1 VAIKST
7 HSTTTRLA
15 GASAAA
21 VSALVVLAAQVA
33 LAAPSGWLAVD
44 GRIRFN
50 SGGSATY
57 DWANSGAATPTHTC
71 PAGAVNLSGSGGV
84 FNCGIPGAGSNTP
97 TAPTLTPT
105 AAADPSIISAV
116 FVADPITT
124 DSNPCGGTGDSTL
137 IAGGS
142 KNGDTFTSITTT
154 NGAILAKDDLSNVY
168 AVSHTRADTG
178 HPELFFAAE
187 RLDNNG
193 DSHMDFEFLQSQIG
207 VTAPCSGTFTGH
219 RTEGDLL
226 VAVDFTG
233 GGVTAGTSV
242 YQWHCAAEP
251 GPQPADGTVCDP
263 TGVQHYQLIPTP
275 AFLTF
280 TVNSVDV
287 PCGGWVCR
295 EGPSGNSPT
304 VSARN
309 FLEGGIDLAGIPF
322 AGCFNSF
329 LPHTRTAQ
337 SFTSDLKDFAGPVSF
352 HSCRNPAITTT
363 SSPSG
368 STVAP
373 GASAGDSVNVGNG
386 GAGPVP
392 TGTVTFFLCA
402 PAQATAGGCPSGGT
416 QVGAAKTL
424 VSGAATSDPTT
435 ATTTLGTYCWRT
447 VYAPGATSTGIYTGS
462 THTNGTTECFGVAD
476 AVAPAPGLP
485 NTGVPAGLGA
495 DPVHLG
501 GLLAGAALTL
511 AIALRRTRRAAV
523 LVLAMVAV
531 TSSPPA
537 TSGYSLRVDPQLALP
552 TMATLPAAT
561 DGTKMQAHP
570 GWRLVIPTIGVDAV
584 IQPVGLDRTQAMS
597 VPADLTTVGWYDRGP
612 LPGQP
617 GDAVIDGHVGL
628 AWEPAVFRDL
638 HRLRPGDRFE
648 VFWPGGRNLQFRV
661 ESSVRAAAA
670 GPAPPG
676 LFSRGG
682 PSRLSL
688 ITCVG
693 AWEPGGAAYSQRLIV
708 TAVIASA
715 A

>member
-1 VAIKST
+1 MKST
-7 HSTTTRLA
+7 TSTTATLA

-21 VSALVVLAAQVA
+21 VAALVVLAVQVA
-33 LAAPSGWLAVD
+33 LAAPSAWLAVD

-57 DWANSGAATPTHTC
+57 DWANSGAATPTYVC
-71 PAGAVNLSGSGGV
+71 PAGAVNVSGTSGL
-84 FNCGIPGAGSNTP
+84 FNCGIPGAGSNPP

-116 FVADPITT
+116 FVADPIT
-124 DSNPCGGTGDSTL
+124 SDSTACGAGDPTL
-137 IAGGS
+137 VAGGA
-142 KNGDTFTSITTT
+142 KNGDAFNTITTT
-154 NGAILAKDDLSNVY
+154 SGSILAKDDLSNVY

-193 DSHMDFEFLQSQIG
+193 DSHMDFEFLQSPIG
-207 VTAPCSGTFTGH
+207 VTAPCHGALTGH

-280 TVNSVDV
+280 TVNSVDI

-295 EGPSGNSPT
+295 EGLLHNSPI
-304 VSARN
+304 VSVRN
-309 FLEGGIDLAGIPF
+309 FLEGGIDLAGLPF
-322 AGCFNSF
+322 AGCFSSF

-352 HSCRNPAITTT
+352 HSCRNPAITST

-368 STVAP
+368 STVTP
-373 GASAGDSVNVGNG
+373 GTSASDSVNVGGG

-392 TGTVTFFLCA
+392 SGTVTFFLCG
-402 PAQATAGGCPSGGT
+402 PAQASAGGCSSGGT

-435 ATTTLGTYCWRT
+435 ATATLGRYCWQT
-447 VYAPGATSTGIYTGS
+447 VYTPDATSTGIYTGS

-476 AVAPAPGLP
+476 AVAPTPGLP
-485 NTGVPAGLGA
+485 DTGVPSGLRVPGV
-495 DPVHLG
+495 PMG
-501 GLLAGAALTL
+501 GLIAVLALMVAL
-511 AIALRRTRRAAV
+511 AVRRTRSVAV
-523 LVLAMVAV
+523 LVLATVSA
-531 TSSPPA
+531 TSSPYAVTGHTLNFHGSVAAPNMVA
-537 TSGYSLRVDPQLALP
+537 SGPVTVGGGIKP
-552 TMATLPAAT
+552 
-561 DGTKMQAHP
+561 HP
-570 GWRLVIPTIGVDAV
+570 GWRIVIPTIGVDAV
-584 IQPVGLDRTQAMS
+584 IQPVGLDATRAMS
-597 VPADLTTVGWYDRGP
+597 TPAGLQNVGWYDGGP
-612 LPGQP
+612 LPGKA
-617 GDAVIDGHVGL
+617 GDAVLDGHVGL

-638 HRLRPGDRFE
+638 HRLRPGDTVE
-648 VFWPGGRNLQFRV
+648 LVWPGGRQLYFRV
-661 ESSVRAAAA
+661 ASSVRVPAG
-670 GPAPPG
+670 GPAPAG

-682 PSRLSL
+682 PARLSL

-693 AWEPGGAAYSQRLIV
+693 AWEQGATTYSQRLIV
-708 TAVIASA
+708 TAVLA
-715 A
+715 